1 LKNYDNLIENTQSLE
16 EYIQETEKAKQ
27 YYEIE
32 AINYELDIQN
42 KIKDNDKLLDNPYN
56 KEEIEY

>member
-1 LKNYDNLIENTQSLE
+1 LKNYDSLTENKQSLE

-32 AINYELDIQN
+32 AINYKIDIQN

>member
-1 LKNYDNLIENTQSLE
+1 MKNYDSLTENKQSLE

-32 AINYELDIQN
+32 AINYKIDIQN

-56 KEEIEY
+56 KEETEY

>member
-1 LKNYDNLIENTQSLE
+1 MKNYDNLIENTQSLE

-32 AINYELDIQN
+32 AINYKLDIQN
-42 KIKDNDKLLDNPYN
+42 KTLDNPYN

>member
-1 LKNYDNLIENTQSLE
+1 LKNYDNLTENKQSLE
-16 EYIQETEKAKQ
+16 EYIQETEEAKQ

-32 AINYELDIQN
+32 AINYKLDIQN

-56 KEEIEY
+56 KEEVEY

>member
-1 LKNYDNLIENTQSLE
+1 LKNYDDLKENKQSLE

-32 AINYELDIQN
+32 AINYKLDIQN
-42 KIKDNDKLLDNPYN
+42 KILDNTYN
-56 KEEIEY
+56 KEETEY

>member
-1 LKNYDNLIENTQSLE
+1 MKNYDNLTENKQSLE

-32 AINYELDIQN
+32 AINYKLDIQN
-42 KIKDNDKLLDNPYN
+42 KTKDNDKLLDNPYN

>member
-1 LKNYDNLIENTQSLE
+1 MKNYDNLIENTQSLE

-32 AINYELDIQN
+32 AINYKLDIQN
-42 KIKDNDKLLDNPYN
+42 KIKDTGEIQTHKCKL
-56 KEEIEY
+56 IISHV

>member
-1 LKNYDNLIENTQSLE
+1 MKNYDNLIENEQSLE

-32 AINYELDIQN
+32 ATNYKLDIQN